1 MEEERRLCY
10 VGMTR
15 AEKRLYL
22 TWARYRRKWGGG
34 QPEVSFPSRFLDE
47 VPKSLIEKAREES
60 GVPQV
65 NLMAERSYVR
75 EAARKNIYTGKTY
88 NSVENIS
95 QFFTDRQKG
104 DRQNA
109 AGPAAPPPQ
118 TRSAPAPQQ
127 TARPAMT
134 SSKMSPPKKKP
145 FGSGSTVNHP
155 KYGRGTVLRIE
166 GSGDDAKWTISFA
179 GYGLKK
185 LVAKY
190 AGIKIDE

>member
-34 QPEVSFPSRFLDE
+34 QPEVSFPSRFLSE
-47 VPKSLIEKAREES
+47 VPKTLIEKAKDDS
-60 GVPQV
+60 GVAQV

-75 EAARKNIYTGKTY
+75 EAARKNVYTGKTY

-95 QFFTDRQKG
+95 QFFNDRG
-104 DRQNA
+104 VRNSTV
-109 AGPAAPPPQ
+109 AGPPVQ
-118 TRSAPAPQQ
+118 QKTPQQ
-127 TARPAMT
+127 QVARPAVAA
-134 SSKMSPPKKKP
+134 PKKKP

-166 GSGDDAKWTISFA
+166 GQGDDAKLTVSFP
-179 GYGLKK
+179 GHGLKK
-185 LVAKY
+185 IIAKF

>member
-34 QPEVSFPSRFLDE
+34 QPEVSFPSRFLSE
-47 VPKSLIEKAREES
+47 VPKTLLEKVKDDS

-75 EAARKNIYTGKTY
+75 EAARKNVYTGKTY

-95 QFFTDRQKG
+95 QFFTDRQAG
-104 DRQNA
+104 AQFQNRDSHTA
-109 AGPAAPPPQ
+109 VGAAPKPPQ
-118 TRSAPAPQQ
+118 AAKPMAG
-127 TARPAMT
+127 A
-134 SSKMSPPKKKP
+134 PPKKKP
-145 FGSGSTVNHP
+145 FGSGSTVTHP

-166 GSGDDAKWTISFA
+166 GQGDDAKLTVSFP
-179 GYGLKK
+179 GHGLKK
-185 LVAKY
+185 LVAKF
-190 AGIKIDE
+190 AGIKID